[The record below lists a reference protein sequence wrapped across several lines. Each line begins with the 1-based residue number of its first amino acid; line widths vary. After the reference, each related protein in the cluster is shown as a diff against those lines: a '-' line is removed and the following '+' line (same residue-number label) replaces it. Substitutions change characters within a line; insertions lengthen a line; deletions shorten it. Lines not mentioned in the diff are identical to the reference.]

1 MQLIEIDVVGAES
14 AQAVVAGLPDV
25 LRPRPFALVVHRHA
39 ELRRDDRPIASVGEC
54 APEELLALG
63 RAVDVGGVEEV
74 DARIERGVDDALG
87 GGGVD
92 AHPEVV
98 AAEADDRDAQRSDRT
113 MLHPD
118 RIRLRIDLAQERA
131 QQLIEL
137 VGLFH
142 HQEVRRAGDLV
153 ILDLREDARDC
164 LT

>member
-1 MQLIEIDVVGAES
+1 MS
-14 AQAVVAGLPDV
+14 AVSKKLMPASSAAWTTRSVA
-25 LRPRPFALVVHRHA
+25 
-39 ELRRDDRPIASVGEC
+39 
-54 APEELLALG
+54 
-63 RAVDVGGVEEV
+63 
-74 DARIERGVDDALG
+74 AR
-87 GGGVD
+87 VD

-131 QQLIEL
+131 QRLIEL

-153 ILDLREDARDC
+153 ILDFREDARDC
-164 LT
+164 LA

>member
-1 MQLIEIDVVGAES
+1 MRSVPSRRRLS
-14 AQAVVAGLPDV
+14 SQARLDV
-25 LRPRPFALVVHRHA
+25 LRPRAFALLVHRHA
-39 ELRRDDRPIASVGEC
+39 ELRRDDRPTASFGER
-54 APEELLALG
+54 AAEELLALG

-74 DARIERGVDDALG
+74 DAGIERGVDDALG
-87 GGGVD
+87 GGLVD

-118 RIRLRIDLAQERA
+118 RIRLRIDLAQKRV

-153 ILDLREDARDC
+153 ILDLREDARDR
-164 LT
+164 LA